1 MEINIKAISKRIIKW
16 GSISYVAIA
25 AIVGTVV
32 MAWPFIVLFY
42 NGMMAPAPFPIYL
55 PNGFIYDRDSERQYA
70 SPKAIYDKDWYN
82 KDRERVVIGDVK
94 DVMWHED
101 TIYGFRQGLARE
113 PYYYICTYGS
123 DCSDSQHLKEA
134 DFIRILKER
143 KLPAYD
149 SRIAKTYDQLLWE
162 QSKTDIGKKGG

>member
-1 MEINIKAISKRIIKW
+1 MKKNIFLKLLKW
-16 GSISYVAIA
+16 VFFAYVAYA
-25 AIVGTVV
+25 AMIGTYNLIR
-32 MAWPFIVLFY
+32 PYIIIFY

-55 PNGFIYDRDSERQYA
+55 PNGFIYDRDSECQYA

-82 KDRERVVIGDVK
+82 KDRKRVVIGDVK

-101 TIYGFRQGLARE
+101 TIYGFRQGLAKE
-113 PYYYICTYGS
+113 PYYYICTYGN
-123 DCSDSQHLKEA
+123 DCSGLQHLKET
-134 DFIRILKER
+134 DFIRILKEK

-149 SRIAKTYDQLLWE
+149 SHIAKTYNQLLLE